1 MGVSASPTVKHKML
15 ESIKDIP
22 STRDP
27 SESYY
32 DFWTKWKQVP
42 ESAKLFFKKWANPS
56 LLIVYF
62 RFFLNTI
69 SIIQTEKSVDGVVG
83 IQTHGRRMVGP
94 DDTTDLCQTFYLV
107 AFSDNAATIE
117 IVVYTIHEINMGH
130 IRALLCSFSSFSQ

>member
-1 MGVSASPTVKHKML
+1 METG
-15 ESIKDIP
+15 
-22 STRDP
+22 TRKCQ
-27 SESYY
+27 
-32 DFWTKWKQVP
+32 T
-42 ESAKLFFKKWANPS
+42 FFKKWANPS